1 MPRPKILIA
10 QRYESGARMASRLF
24 VGREYDKYM
33 LDFAENLQMAINTMR
48 HANDAGD
55 PYRAVISSVL
65 FDNGQSWEDLYREAQ
80 KYTPHP
86 VFIVYTSIEPRV
98 PKPQTPEVHVVDKL
112 EGDHGRRKIMDL
124 LRQL

>member
-65 FDNGQSWEDLYREAQ
+65 LVSKFFSS
-80 KYTPHP
+80 K
-86 VFIVYTSIEPRV
+86 TSISPVSSCIIR
-98 PKPQTPEVHVVDKL
+98 
-112 EGDHGRRKIMDL
+112 I
-124 LRQL
+124 